1 MRERP
6 SVVDGD
12 ATKLFHQPTRGFHTS
27 RALGRVCLRL
37 IVLRRFTM
45 TTSNEKSYFDLHI
58 TGLGYLNR
66 IREVKPKKGDAFL
79 ACDIA
84 ALNGPSDDVS
94 YVRFDARVS
103 GSEAQHLVRRC
114 IQAVDAEKKV
124 MIGFRLGDLWTDT
137 FTYSKGKRA
146 GEQGVSLKARLLFV
160 SWIKVDGKLV
170 YKAEPKPT
178 ETDERD
184 PEVPDVRRARRAA
197 SLGTGA
203 FRARRRSCRRTLP
216 MPPHWPLPSR
226 SDPQGPIPGPC
237 LLFVSRRPS

>member
-1 MRERP
+1 
-6 SVVDGD
+6 
-12 ATKLFHQPTRGFHTS
+12 
-27 RALGRVCLRL
+27 
-37 IVLRRFTM
+37 M
-45 TTSNEKSYFDLHI
+45 TTSTEKSYFDLHI

-94 YVRFDARVS
+94 YVRFDTRVS

-114 IQAVDAEKKV
+114 IDAVEAEKKV

-137 FTYSKGKRA
+137 FTYPKGKRA

-178 ETDERD
+178 ETDERT
-184 PEVPDVRRARRAA
+184 PEVPVTTDVPTAQQAPAPSKSAVDAA
-197 SLGTGA
+197 DDDSADASALA
-203 FRARRRSCRRTLP
+203 VAEPF
-216 MPPHWPLPSR
+216 
-226 SDPQGPIPGPC
+226 
-237 LLFVSRRPS
+237 

>member
-1 MRERP
+1 
-6 SVVDGD
+6 
-12 ATKLFHQPTRGFHTS
+12 
-27 RALGRVCLRL
+27 
-37 IVLRRFTM
+37 M
-45 TTSNEKSYFDLHI
+45 TTSTDKSYFDLHI

-94 YVRFDARVS
+94 YVRFDTRVS

-114 IQAVDAEKKV
+114 LDAVEAEKKV
-124 MIGFRLGDLWTDT
+124 MIGFRLGDLWADT

-146 GEQGVSLKARLLFV
+146 GEQGVSFKARLLFI

-178 ETDERD
+178 DTDVSDERD
-184 PEVPDVRRARRAA
+184 QEVPATSAAPADVSAA
-197 SLGTGA
+197 PKA
-203 FRARRRSCRRTLP
+203 QAP
-216 MPPHWPLPSR
+216 APSKPVVEAADET
-226 SDPQGPIPGPC
+226 SADAPA
-237 LLFVSRRPS
+237 LAVAESF

>member
-1 MRERP
+1 
-6 SVVDGD
+6 
-12 ATKLFHQPTRGFHTS
+12 
-27 RALGRVCLRL
+27 
-37 IVLRRFTM
+37 M
-45 TTSNEKSYFDLHI
+45 TTPTEKSYFDLHI

-94 YVRFDARVS
+94 YVRFDTRVS

-114 IQAVDAEKKV
+114 IDAVEAEKKV

-146 GEQGVSLKARLLFV
+146 GEQGVSLKARLLFI

-170 YKAEPKPT
+170 YKAESKPADG
-178 ETDERD
+178 DERD
-184 PEVPDVRRARRAA
+184 TEVPATSTPAEPQAA
-197 SLGTGA
+197 A
-203 FRARRRSCRRTLP
+203 P
-216 MPPHWPLPSR
+216 EPSR
-226 SDPQGPIPGPC
+226 PVAVADDEAAADASA
-237 LLFVSRRPS
+237 LAVAESF